1 MAAMEKSNSRAGSM
15 SIDGNNPDGVSSQTH
30 LLQGHY
36 NGGMMNNDER
46 SSLSTLARR
55 STTRNRSLR

>member
-1 MAAMEKSNSRAGSM
+1 MAAMEKTNSRAGSM

-30 LLQGHY
+30 LLQGHQH
-36 NGGMMNNDER
+36 GGMNNDER

-55 STTRNRSLR
+55 STKRNRSIR

>member
-15 SIDGNNPDGVSSQTH
+15 SIDGNNGDGVSSQTH
-30 LLQGHY
+30 LLQGQQH
-36 NGGMMNNDER
+36 GGINNEER
-46 SSLSTLARR
+46 SSLSQLARR